1 MIKETLN
8 GTEIV
13 LMYTGK
19 YALLKNCTLLD
30 KGNNDGEYC
39 LTAQAVSLLDNHFCS
54 PDDDIIIICDDETIL
69 MADQSHYD
77 VVYQED
83 TQEFNYRDNSIWG
96 IVGRRWSEGYFSEDN
111 DERCSSQRHDHYFMT
126 ERIANDND
134 YYYCD
139 HYQDYLPADEMWSDD
154 DDDNDNVP
162 NGNES
167 YHGMRRMDKRTKE
180 GWSVGFEVEKEDVE
194 MVGVDAGKIHKDTAW
209 CKEKDGSLDDA
220 TGYEL
225 ISPILSL
232 MDTKYIT
239 NSITSVKDLIN
250 GNYTSSCGGHI
261 HIGHN
266 EYSPDEIFEGLSG
279 YFPLF
284 YAMYEKRMEQ
294 TYCKAKKKKEMA
306 YKKDKYSAFYVRDT
320 TVEFRIPS
328 AVKNVS
334 NLLWRLTFMQIICK
348 GFCKSETQVLK
359 DLVNCKSKLHKH
371 LRKVYSAEQILDKAN
386 KFVNYSRLYNDFVI
400 NNIHPFVV
408 TEQSQEELA

>member
-19 YALLKNCTLLD
+19 YALLRNCVLLT
-30 KGNNDGEYC
+30 KGEHEGDYCMRENAVALFDGDWCFQDDEVIEDNRGRKVLESECVDYNIVYSEHESGYFHHDDVIYGYVSRHSENYFC
-39 LTAQAVSLLDNHFCS
+39 PDGDEIYFDDDYYVDEHTANARDIHYDNHYEEYRHL
-54 PDDDIIIICDDETIL
+54 DD
-69 MADQSHYD
+69 M
-77 VVYQED
+77 
-83 TQEFNYRDNSIWG
+83 
-96 IVGRRWSEGYFSEDN
+96 WSE
-111 DERCSSQRHDHYFMT
+111 
-126 ERIANDND
+126 
-134 YYYCD
+134 
-139 HYQDYLPADEMWSDD
+139 DD
-154 DDDNDNVP
+154 DDDNEDVT
-162 NGNES
+162 NGNQS
-167 YHGMRRMDKRTKE
+167 YHGMRRMDQRTKE
-180 GWSVGFEVEKEDVE
+180 GWSVGFEVEKEDE
-194 MVGVDAGKIHKDTAW
+194 DMVQIDADKIHNDTAW
-209 CKEKDGSLDDA
+209 CKEKDASLDDA

-294 TYCKAKKKKEMA
+294 TYCKAKKKTEMA
-306 YKKDKYSAFYVRDT
+306 YKKDKYSAFYVRDV

-334 NLLWRLTFMQIICK
+334 NLLWRLAFMQIICK

-386 KFVNYSRLYNDFVI
+386 KFVKYSRVYNDFII
-400 NNIHPFVV
+400 NNISPFIVK
-408 TEQSQEELA
+408 EQSQEELA